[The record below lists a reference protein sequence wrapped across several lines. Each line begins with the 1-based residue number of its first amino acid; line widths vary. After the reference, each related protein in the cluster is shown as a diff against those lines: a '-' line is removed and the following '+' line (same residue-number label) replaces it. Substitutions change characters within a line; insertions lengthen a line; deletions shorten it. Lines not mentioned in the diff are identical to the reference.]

1 MVLKEG
7 EKIHVI
13 VRRFFERDV
22 RRHFIGEVEGVS
34 ESVARVRGYTF
45 LMDKGTNQYVRRSE
59 RTRLI
64 SLVDAGNAITV
75 LPDKSSIE
83 DARYVYSETEGM
95 VITDGSNF
103 QLEINE
109 IGFRA

>member
-13 VRRFFERDV
+13 VRRLFERDV
-22 RRHFIGEVEGVS
+22 RRHFIGKVEGVS
-34 ESVARVRGYTF
+34 ESIARVRGYTF
-45 LMDKGTNQYVRRSE
+45 LMDKGTNRYIRRSE

-75 LPDKSSIE
+75 LPPESSIE
-83 DARYVYSETEGM
+83 DARYIYSDTEGM
-95 VITDGSNF
+95 IITDDANF
-103 QLEINE
+103 KLEINE